1 MAMTFLEAWRSRDR
15 IAPDGGS
22 LRPWLLGIATNVAR
36 GQRRAARRYRAAL
49 ARLAVAGEVPD
60 FAEDVSGRLYDAAR
74 IKALHR
80 ALAGLP
86 RHELEILAL
95 CVWSGLGYAEAAEAL
110 NVPVGTVR
118 SRLSRAR
125 AHSALCRSKI
135 RFGPVTWGFS
145 VDQAACVYSL
155 VRLPRT
161 GLRWIRVGAG
171 AGQGEA
177 GGGWIP
183 VGDMLCG
190 ALVRPG
196 GVVVLLVLRE
206 DGAQV
211 RLAEDQ
217 RPAGDL
223 AAQGARQGARRSRS
237 YGVPGGAGPDS
248 WAGGPGTRRRT
259 RR

>member
-1 MAMTFLEAWRSRDR
+1 MNDPTPQLRARAQAGDADAFGAVFDACAKSVYNHAFRLTGDWSAAEEVMAMTFLEAWRSRDR
-15 IAPDGGS
+15 IGPDGGS

-60 FAEDVSGRLYDAAR
+60 FAEDVSGRLDDAAR

-125 AHSALCRSKI
+125 A
-135 RFGPVTWGFS
+135 
-145 VDQAACVYSL
+145 
-155 VRLPRT
+155 
-161 GLRWIRVGAG
+161 
-171 AGQGEA
+171 
-177 GGGWIP
+177 
-183 VGDMLCG
+183 
-190 ALVRPG
+190 
-196 GVVVLLVLRE
+196 
-206 DGAQV
+206 
-211 RLAEDQ
+211 RLARLTEGELS
-217 RPAGDL
+217 RPRSGAARKSSWEPAPVPGQLVSGRAIAGP
-223 AAQGARQGARRSRS
+223 ASRYGISGKSGKEARR
-237 YGVPGGAGPDS
+237 
-248 WAGGPGTRRRT
+248 
-259 RR
+259 